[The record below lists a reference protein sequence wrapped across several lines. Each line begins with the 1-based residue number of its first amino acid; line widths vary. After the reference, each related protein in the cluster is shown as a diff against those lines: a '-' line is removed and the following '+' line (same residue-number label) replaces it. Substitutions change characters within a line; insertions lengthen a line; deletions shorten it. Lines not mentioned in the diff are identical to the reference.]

1 MGFFKQLL
9 KNLVSVTPS
18 EIEFTV
24 AGVEYDTNK
33 RSRQEIL
40 RTAVAHHAKL
50 EEIKPYNG
58 LSDDEINEADT
69 VYEYENMR
77 TTHIKLERDP
87 ENEYDPNAIK
97 VMTLNTRGGYTTV
110 GYVPRTDNLKV
121 GQMLDNINSLEG
133 FFTGGKFKTKKNGTV
148 KEGSETRG
156 LRIKLSS

>member
-58 LSDDEINEADT
+58 LSDDEINEGDT

-121 GQMLDNINSLEG
+121 GQILDNINSLEG

>member
-1 MGFFKQLL
+1 MGFFFFFL

-33 RSRQEIL
+33 RSKQEIL

-87 ENEYDPNAIK
+87 ENEYDSNAIK
-97 VMTLNTRGGYTTV
+97 VMTLNTSGGYTTV

-121 GQMLDNINSLEG
+121 GQILDNINSLEG
-133 FFTGGKFKTKKNGTV
+133 FFTGGKFKTKENGTV
-148 KEGSETRG
+148 KEGSETRR
-156 LRIKLSS
+156 LRIKLK